1 MSAPSHR
8 RPLTRRTA
16 VLAAASVVAAGA
28 LIALPPAMSAHATLD
43 PAQAAPDLAHAV
55 LPARDGWAASGKG
68 TTGGSAAGASRVFTV
83 STRAELA
90 KALSAGS
97 GTAPRIIRVKGSID
111 ANTDDSGRSLRCE
124 DYAQGTGY
132 SLASYLKAY
141 DPKAWGRSKVPSG
154 AQESARAAAQKKQAA
169 RIVFKVPSNTT
180 IVGIPGTGAGLTGGN
195 LQVKDA
201 DNAIIRNLAFTDV
214 RDCFPQWDPTDG
226 SDGNWNSAYDALSL
240 RGATHVWADHNT
252 FTDSP
257 RFDSGNPRHFGREYQ
272 VHDGALDITNASDL
286 VTVSY
291 NRFADHDKTMLIGS
305 SDKDTR
311 LRVTLHH
318 NVFQGT
324 VQRAPLARVGQVHLY
339 NNLFDTTGRNGYT
352 FGYSISSRARAQVV
366 AEYNYWTLPGNG
378 KVSRLLTGD
387 GTGALAGTGNL
398 VNGRGADLV
407 AAYNAENPGKRIA
420 PKANWRPT
428 LSAGLETSA
437 AGLPGSLGRAAG
449 AGVLTAAG
457 GLAGPA
463 VRTP

>member
-8 RPLTRRTA
+8 RPRARRLT
-16 VLAAASVVAAGA
+16 VLAAASVAAAGA
-28 LIALPPAMSAHATLD
+28 LSALPLTVSAH
-43 PAQAAPDLAHAV
+43 AAPDLAHAA

-83 STRAELA
+83 STRAELVR
-90 KALSAGS
+90 ALSAGS
-97 GTAPRIIRVKGSID
+97 GTAPRVIRVRGSLD
-111 ANTDDSGRSLRCE
+111 ANTDDDGRSLRCE
-124 DYAQGTGY
+124 DYAKGTGY

-141 DPKAWGRSKVPSG
+141 DPKVWGRSEVPSG

-180 IVGIPGTGAGLTGGN
+180 IVGVPGTGAGLTGGS
-195 LQVKDA
+195 LQVKGA
-201 DNAIIRNLAFTDV
+201 DNAIIRNLSFTDV

-252 FTDSP
+252 FTDGP
-257 RFDSGNPRHFGREYQ
+257 RYDGANPRYFGREYQ

-291 NRFADHDKTMLIGS
+291 NRFADHDKTMLIGG
-305 SDKDTR
+305 SDEDTG

-324 VQRAPLARVGQVHLY
+324 VQRAPLARVGEIHLY
-339 NNLFDTTGRNGYT
+339 NNLFETAERHGYA
-352 FGYSISSRARAQVV
+352 FSYSISSRARAQVV
-366 AEYNYWTLPGNG
+366 AEYNHWTLPEGG

-398 VNGRGADLV
+398 VNGLSADPV
-407 AAYNAENPGKRIA
+407 AAYNAENPGKRIH
-420 PKANWRPT
+420 PTVNWRPT